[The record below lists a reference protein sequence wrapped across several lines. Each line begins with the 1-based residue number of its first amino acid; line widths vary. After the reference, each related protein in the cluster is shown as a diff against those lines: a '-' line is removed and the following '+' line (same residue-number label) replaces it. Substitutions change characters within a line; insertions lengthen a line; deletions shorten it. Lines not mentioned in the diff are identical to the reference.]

1 MESSSQTPIVLM
13 YAEESETIRR
23 YFTQFART
31 KVGSNY
37 SIVDINSL
45 GLQTEDKQIKRMLSK
60 PMEDV
65 IRRYIIEYYQ

>member
-1 MESSSQTPIVLM
+1 MYQVISLIWSQLLM

-37 SIVDINSL
+37 AIVDINAL
-45 GLQTEDKQIKRMLSK
+45 GLQTEDKQIKRMLTR
-60 PMEDV
+60 PMEEV
-65 IRRYIIEYYQ
+65 CSL